1 VIFNHHSLIAVTIG
15 LGLCL
20 ALSMPARAQSVD
32 DILTSGLLPA
42 DPHSAP
48 VELNLGYGMNSALR
62 VASEET
68 LMNDHEFG
76 FCFAKSEGKS
86 DGKLGASIQAV
97 SQTGGGQMGIS
108 LHCDD
113 GGKLPV
119 VAQMH
124 THPSFSVGIPSTEDF
139 GGIDPKQMAFIVAHP
154 VDGETTAIL
163 MTRAAR
169 DLHTLDNPM
178 DVASAAAVMRVMV
191 LEFLE
196 GAEPANASRSSNF
209 ANLYLS
215 AICGKLD
222 VACYH
227 RDTWASKFNKVDGI
241 DGFINTKYDAA
252 ARRRGFVRVQ
262 LLLDWLGG
270 KDFQLPNLAK
280 PLTIDSMKQAMTQL
294 DLLQPQW
301 KGAVMFTSPHVI
313 MNVQFPA
320 TSSDNFV
327 GLAIPP
333 DTTGKIVEKGGTAL
347 RTFSATEDASD
358 PDAAISGC
366 IRLGENVT
374 IDGARYDD
382 ALFGDI
388 SSGNFQHHCFSLKAG
403 SALQLTADETV
414 ADGYMTTTLSN
425 GGGGSAIKTA
435 LADFCPP
442 PSREK
447 IVFCNRKPSFTVP

>member
-1 VIFNHHSLIAVTIG
+1 VILNQHSLIAVTIG
-15 LGLCL
+15 LGL
-20 ALSMPARAQSVD
+20 ALPWSAPARAQTVD
-32 DILTSGLLPA
+32 DILTSGILPA
-42 DPHSAP
+42 DVRSAP

-68 LMNDHEFG
+68 LMDDHEFG
-76 FCFAKSEGKS
+76 FCFAKNEDKS
-86 DGKLGASIQAV
+86 DAKLGASIQAE
-97 SQTGGGQMGIS
+97 SQSWGGSMGIS

-113 GGKLPV
+113 EGKLP
-119 VAQMH
+119 AIAEMH

-139 GGIDPKQMAFIVAHP
+139 GGIDPKQLAFVVAHP

-169 DLHTLDNPM
+169 DQHTLDDPKS
-178 DVASAAAVMRVMV
+178 VASAAAVMRVMV

-196 GAEPANASRSSNF
+196 GAEPQSASRSANF
-209 ANLYLS
+209 ANLYLA

-222 VACYH
+222 LACYH
-227 RDTWASKFNKVDGI
+227 RDTWASKFTKIDGF
-241 DGFINTKYDAA
+241 DGFINTSYDAA

-262 LLLDWLGG
+262 FLLDWLGG
-270 KDFQLPNLAK
+270 KDFQMPNLTK
-280 PLTIDSMKQAMTQL
+280 PLAIDSMKQAMGQL

-301 KGAVMFTSPHVI
+301 QGAVMFTSPHVI

-320 TSSDNFV
+320 DASDNFV

-333 DTTGKIVEKGGTAL
+333 DSTGKIVEKGGTAL

-388 SSGNFQHHCFSLKAG
+388 SSGQFQHHCFSLRAG

-414 ADGYMTTTLSN
+414 ADGYMTTVMSN
-425 GGGGSAIKTA
+425 GGEGSAIKTA

-447 IVFCNRKPSFTVP
+447 IVFCNKKPSFTVP

>member
-1 VIFNHHSLIAVTIG
+1 
-15 LGLCL
+15 
-20 ALSMPARAQSVD
+20 
-32 DILTSGLLPA
+32 
-42 DPHSAP
+42 
-48 VELNLGYGMNSALR
+48 
-62 VASEET
+62 
-68 LMNDHEFG
+68 
-76 FCFAKSEGKS
+76 
-86 DGKLGASIQAV
+86 
-97 SQTGGGQMGIS
+97 MGIS
-108 LHCDD
+108 LRCENES
-113 GGKLPV
+113 GVPAL
-119 VAQMH
+119 AEMH
-124 THPSFSVGIPSTEDF
+124 THPSFSIGIPSTEDF
-139 GGIDPKQMAFIVAHP
+139 GGIDPKQLAFVVAHP

-169 DLHTLDNPM
+169 DQHTLDNPK

-196 GAEPANASRSSNF
+196 GAEPANAGRSSNF

-215 AICGKLD
+215 AICGKLEL
-222 VACYH
+222 ACYH
-227 RDTWASKFNKVDGI
+227 RDTWASKFAKIDGI
-241 DGFINTKYDAA
+241 DGYINTRYDGT

-262 LLLDWLGG
+262 LLFDWLGG
-270 KDFQLPNLAK
+270 KDFQLPNLFM
-280 PLTIDSMKQAMTQL
+280 PLAIDSMKNAMTQL

-320 TSSDNFV
+320 TASDNFV

-347 RTFSATEDASD
+347 RTFIATADASD

-403 SALQLTADETV
+403 YPLQLTANETV
-414 ADGYMTTTLSN
+414 ADGYMTTSMIN
-425 GGGGSAIKTA
+425 GGEGSAIKTA
-435 LADFCPP
+435 LSDFCPP

-447 IVFCNRKPSFTVP
+447 IVFCNKKPSFTVP

>member
-1 VIFNHHSLIAVTIG
+1 MT
-15 LGLCL
+15 
-20 ALSMPARAQSVD
+20 
-32 DILTSGLLPA
+32 
-42 DPHSAP
+42 
-48 VELNLGYGMNSALR
+48 SALR
-62 VASEET
+62 VAAAET
-68 LMNDHEFG
+68 LMDDHEFG
-76 FCFAKSEGKS
+76 FCFARSDAKS
-86 DGKLGASIQAV
+86 DGKLGASIQAE
-97 SQTGGGQMGIS
+97 SQSNGGQMGIS

-113 GGKLPV
+113 AGKLPV
-119 VAQMH
+119 VAEMH
-124 THPSFSVGIPSTEDF
+124 THPSFSVGIPSTQDF
-139 GGIDPKQMAFIVAHP
+139 GGIDPNQMAFIVSHP

-169 DLHTLDNPM
+169 DGHTLDDPKS
-178 DVASAAAVMRVMV
+178 VASAAAVMRVMV

-196 GAEPANASRSSNF
+196 GAEPANAGRNAKF

-215 AICGKLD
+215 AICGKLEL
-222 VACYH
+222 ACYH
-227 RDTWASKFNKVDGI
+227 RDTWATKFVKVDGI
-241 DGFINTKYDAA
+241 DGFINTSYDAA

-262 LLLDWLGG
+262 FLLDWLGG
-270 KDFQLPNLAK
+270 KDFALPNMAK
-280 PLTIDSMKQAMTQL
+280 PVAFDSMTQVMSQI

-301 KGAVMFTSPHVI
+301 QGAVMFTSPHVI

-320 TSSDNFV
+320 NASDNFV

-333 DTTGKIVEKGGTAL
+333 VSSDVKFVEKGGTAL

-358 PDAAISGC
+358 PEAAISGC

-388 SSGNFQHHCFSLKAG
+388 SSGQFQHHCFSLKAG
-403 SALQLTADETV
+403 SALELTADETV
-414 ADGYMTTTLSN
+414 ADGYMTTTLLKN
-425 GGGGSAIKTA
+425 GSDGAVIKTA
-435 LADFCPP
+435 LTDFCPP